1 MAFHA
6 VYKRHTPFAF
16 ETVSCPVFNG
26 VYKVQKVGDVLLY
39 AYLYYESEFPSQIQS
54 ISLFIGGQ
62 EIDTW
67 DDYYLNVLNPVLM
80 SKYNGYTPRSRTK
93 FLPLPI
99 PMLPLKNMRYH
110 EIEFVVKPSG
120 LPISIH
126 MMQAWV
132 DETIPDGDILY
143 HRVFPQR
150 IRPNVP
156 FSIYG
161 AVKYIASSDFQLD
174 TVRFEREYNVLP
186 LRAAFMNNTTTKT
199 RDFVGGPALI
209 DIPIR
214 VLHATLLTATDIE
227 LYGYDDQSRFGKC
240 MFFILREVCGEFTPI
255 SIDDDEVLKVVGEYI
270 LCRHSVR
277 RLDGTLVETYSDDI
291 INGYIIYEKL
301 FIVFRTIGFKY
312 INSTTLGLY
321 TVENQKH
328 YSTHQVKD
336 EKYIIS
342 YTDGSYDIINTDT
355 LEATRNIPTS
365 EIASI
370 LSIPS
375 SQLDERDA
383 LEVGRTDE
391 YYSREEGG
399 VSKIYF
405 QSQLIF
411 TCSTNG
417 YRTLVDDQFYIYFFS
432 IISSEVVRIP
442 KGFGADS
449 IRIKT
454 LIPFCTDTN
463 SSDLTGYRW
472 FSGEDIRINASG
484 MLYVIV
490 YTILSVQNGMASLRF

>member
-67 DDYYLNVLNPVLM
+67 DEYYLNVLNPVLM

-110 EIEFVVKPSG
+110 EIEFVVKPAG

-143 HRVFPQR
+143 HRLFSQN
-150 IRPNVP
+150 IRPNIP

-174 TVRFEREYNVLP
+174 TIRFEREYNVLP
-186 LRAAFMNNTTTKT
+186 LQVGFMNNTTTKT
-199 RDFVGGPALI
+199 RDFIGGPALVF
-209 DIPIR
+209 IPIR
-214 VLHATLLTATDIE
+214 VLHAKLMPPNEIQ
-227 LYGYDDQSRFGKC
+227 LYGYDDQSRFGQC
-240 MFFILREVCGEFTPI
+240 TFFILREVCGEFTPI
-255 SIDDDEVLKVVGEYI
+255 SVDGDEVLKVVGEYI
-270 LCRHSVR
+270 LCRRSVR
-277 RLDGTLVETYSDDI
+277 GLDETLVETYSDEI
-291 INGYIIYEKL
+291 IDGYIINEKL

-312 INSTTLGLY
+312 IGDATIGRY
-321 TVENQKH
+321 TYENQNH
-328 YSTHQVKD
+328 YSTHQINK
-336 EKYIIS
+336 KYIIS
-342 YTDGSYDIINTDT
+342 YTDGLYDIINTDT
-355 LEATRNIPTS
+355 VQATRNPPTTDFPRL
-365 EIASI
+365 ISI
-370 LSIPS
+370 QSTT
-375 SQLDERDA
+375 LDPRDA
-383 LEVGRTDE
+383 LAAGRTDE

-399 VSKIYF
+399 VSKIYY
-405 QSQLIF
+405 QSQLVF
-411 TCSTNG
+411 TCPTNG
-417 YRTLVDDQFYIYFFS
+417 YRTLLNDQFYIYFFS
-432 IISSEVVRIP
+432 IVSTQVVRIP
-442 KGFGADS
+442 IGIGTDS

-490 YTILSVQNGMASLRF
+490 YTILSVRNGMASLRF

>member
-16 ETVSCPVFNG
+16 ESVSCPVFNG

-80 SKYNGYTPRSRTK
+80 SKYNGYTPQSITK

-110 EIEFVVKPSG
+110 DIEFVVKPAG

-126 MMQAWV
+126 LMHAWV

-150 IRPNVP
+150 IRPNIP

-161 AVKYIASSDFQLD
+161 AVKYIASSDFRLD
-174 TVRFEREYNVLP
+174 TIRFEREYNVLP
-186 LRAAFMNNTTTKT
+186 LRVAFMNNTTTKT
-199 RDFVGGPALI
+199 RDFIGSPVLI
-209 DIPIR
+209 SIPIR
-214 VLHATLLTATDIE
+214 VLHATLASTKQIQ
-227 LYGYDDQSRFGKC
+227 LYGYDTETRFGQC
-240 MFFILREVCGEFTPI
+240 MFDILREICGEFTPI
-255 SIDDDEVLKVVGEYI
+255 PVGDDEVLKVVGTYI
-270 LCRHSVR
+270 VCRRSVWN
-277 RLDGTLVETYSDDI
+277 LIGTLIDTYSDDI
-291 INGYIIYEKL
+291 IDAYMIGGRL

-312 INSTTLGLY
+312 IDSTTLGLY
-321 TVENQKH
+321 TSNDRNH

-342 YTDGSYDIINTDT
+342 YTDGSYDIIDT
-355 LEATRNIPTS
+355 GTLQATQNIPTY
-365 EIASI
+365 EIGEIISI
-370 LSIPS
+370 RSTE
-375 SQLDERDA
+375 LDPRDA
-383 LEVGRTDE
+383 LEVGRTDR
-391 YYSREEGG
+391 YYSKEEGG
-399 VSKIYF
+399 LSKIYY
-405 QSQLIF
+405 QSQLVF
-411 TCSTNG
+411 TCPTNG
-417 YRTLVDDQFYIYFFS
+417 YRTLVDDKFYIYFFS
-432 IISSEVVRIP
+432 IVSTQAVRIP
-442 KGFGADS
+442 KGVGTDS
-449 IRIKT
+449 IRIQT

-472 FSGEDIRINASG
+472 FSGEDIRVNASG
-484 MLYVIV
+484 MLYVVV
-490 YTILSVQNGMASLRF
+490 YTILSVRNGMASLRF

>member
-39 AYLYYESEFPSQIQS
+39 AYLYYESEIPSHIQS

-67 DDYYLNVLNPVLM
+67 DEYYLNVLNPVLM
-80 SKYNGYTPRSRTK
+80 SKYNGYTPHISTK

-132 DETIPDGDILY
+132 DEIIPDGDILY

-150 IRPNVP
+150 IRPNIP

-161 AVKYIASSDFQLD
+161 AVKYIASSDFRLD

-186 LRAAFMNNTTTKT
+186 LRVAFMNNTTTKT
-199 RDFVGGPALI
+199 RDFIGGLALI

-214 VLHATLLTATDIE
+214 ALHATLLTPTEIQ
-227 LYGYDDQSRFGKC
+227 LYGYDDQSRFGQC
-240 MFFILREVCGEFTPI
+240 TFFIVREICSEFTHIPV
-255 SIDDDEVLKVVGEYI
+255 DNDEVLKVVGEYI
-270 LCRHSVR
+270 LCRRSIR
-277 RLDGTLVETYSDDI
+277 RLDGKLVETYSDDI
-291 INGYIIYEKL
+291 INGYIIKEKL
-301 FIVFRTIGFKY
+301 FIVFRIIGFKY
-312 INSTTLGLY
+312 IDDKTMSGY

-328 YSTHQVKD
+328 YSTDHFKN
-336 EKYIIS
+336 YIIS
-342 YTDGSYDIINTDT
+342 YMDGSYDIINTDT

-383 LEVGRTDE
+383 LEAGRTDE

-405 QSQLIF
+405 KSQLIF
-411 TCSTNG
+411 TCPTNG
-417 YRTLVDDQFYIYFFS
+417 YRTLLDDEFYIYFFS
-432 IISSEVVRIP
+432 IVSSQVVRIP
-442 KGFGADS
+442 KGSGVDS
-449 IRIKT
+449 IRIRT

-490 YTILSVQNGMASLRF
+490 YTILSVRNGMASLRF

>member
-80 SKYNGYTPRSRTK
+80 SKYNGYTPQNTTK
-93 FLPLPI
+93 FLPIPI

-110 EIEFVVKPSG
+110 DIEFVVKPAG

-143 HRVFPQR
+143 HRVFRQS
-150 IRPNVP
+150 IRPNIP
-156 FSIYG
+156 FSVYG
-161 AVKYIASSDFQLD
+161 AVKYIASSDFRLD
-174 TVRFEREYNVLP
+174 TIRFEREYTVLP
-186 LRAAFMNNTTTKT
+186 LRIAFTNHSSTKT
-199 RDFVGGPALI
+199 RDFVGAPVLI
-209 DIPIR
+209 PIPIR
-214 VLHATLLTATDIE
+214 VIHATLASTNEIQ
-227 LYGYDDQSRFGKC
+227 LYGYDTESRFGQC
-240 MFFILREVCGEFTPI
+240 MFDILRETCGEVTPI
-255 SIDDDEVLKVVGEYI
+255 PIENDEVLKVVGTYI
-270 LCRHSVR
+270 VCRRSIR
-277 RLDGTLVETYSDDI
+277 NLSGTLIETYSDDI
-291 INGYIIYEKL
+291 IDGYMIDGRL
-301 FIVFRTIGFKY
+301 FIIFRRIGFQFLDD
-312 INSTTLGLY
+312 TLRNY
-321 TVENQKH
+321 TFERMH
-328 YSTHQVKD
+328 YSTHQINK
-336 EKYIIS
+336 KYIIS
-342 YTDGSYDIINTDT
+342 YTDGLYDIIDT
-355 LEATRNIPTS
+355 VTLQVSGNPPTPEIS
-365 EIASI
+365 EII
-370 LSIPS
+370 SIPS
-375 SQLDERDA
+375 TQLDQRDTFEA
-383 LEVGRTDE
+383 GRTDE

-399 VSKIYF
+399 LSKIYY
-405 QSQLIF
+405 QSQLVF
-411 TCSTNG
+411 TCPANG
-417 YRTLVDDQFYIYFFS
+417 YRTLVDDRFYIYFFS
-432 IISSEVVRIP
+432 IATNQVIRIP
-442 KGFGADS
+442 KGVGTDS

-484 MLYVIV
+484 MLYIVV
-490 YTILSVQNGMASLRF
+490 YTILSVRNGMASLRF

>member
-54 ISLFIGGQ
+54 ISLYIGGQ

-67 DDYYLNVLNPVLM
+67 DEYYLNVLNPVLM

-143 HRVFPQR
+143 HRVFSQR
-150 IRPNVP
+150 IRPNIP

-161 AVKYIASSDFQLD
+161 AVKYIASSDFRLD

-186 LRAAFMNNTTTKT
+186 LRVAFMNNTTTKT
-199 RDFVGGPALI
+199 RDFVEGSALI

-214 VLHATLLTATDIE
+214 VLHAILLTPTEIQ
-227 LYGYDDQSRFGKC
+227 LYGYDQQSRFGQC
-240 MFFILREVCGEFTPI
+240 TFFILREVCGEFTPI
-255 SIDDDEVLKVVGEYI
+255 SVDGDEVLKVVGDYI
-270 LCRHSVR
+270 LCRRSVR
-277 RLDGTLVETYSDDI
+277 RLDGTLIEIYEDDVI
-291 INGYIIYEKL
+291 DGYIINEKL

-312 INSTTLGLY
+312 INNVTIGTY
-321 TVENQKH
+321 TFEKEGH
-328 YSTHQVKD
+328 YSTHQID
-336 EKYIIS
+336 NYIIS

-355 LEATRNIPTS
+355 LQATRNPPTS
-365 EIASI
+365 EFVQI

-375 SQLDERDA
+375 SQLDERDV
-383 LEVGRTDE
+383 LEVGQTDE
-391 YYSREEGG
+391 YYSRREDG
-399 VSKIYF
+399 VSKIYY

-411 TCSTNG
+411 TCPTNG
-417 YRTLVDDQFYIYFFS
+417 YRTFVNDQFYIYFFS
-432 IISSEVVRIP
+432 IVSPQVVRIP
-442 KGFGADS
+442 LGIGTDS

-490 YTILSVQNGMASLRF
+490 YTILSIQNGMASLRF